1 MIANYEIT
9 LARSSDAPLI
19 ASLSRDAIE
28 RGLNWSWTPQRVLR
42 SMRDAA
48 TNTIVA
54 REREMLAGFA
64 ILKYREEDAHLLLM
78 AVHSSRRRRGV
89 ASALLEW
96 LEVTARVAGISS
108 IRVEAR
114 ETNFAARQFYGK
126 HGYRQVELLRGY
138 YENRDDAVVLKRM
151 LRV

>member
-1 MIANYEIT
+1 MIANCEIT

-19 ASLSRDAIE
+19 AALSRDAIE

-64 ILKYREEDAHLLLM
+64 IMKYREEDAHLLLM

-89 ASALLEW
+89 ASALLDW
-96 LEVTARVAGISS
+96 LEVTARVAGSRRFGSKRGRPTSRHASS
-108 IRVEAR
+108 TASMATDRWSCCGGITRIA
-114 ETNFAARQFYGK
+114 TTPWF
-126 HGYRQVELLRGY
+126 
-138 YENRDDAVVLKRM
+138 
-151 LRV
+151 